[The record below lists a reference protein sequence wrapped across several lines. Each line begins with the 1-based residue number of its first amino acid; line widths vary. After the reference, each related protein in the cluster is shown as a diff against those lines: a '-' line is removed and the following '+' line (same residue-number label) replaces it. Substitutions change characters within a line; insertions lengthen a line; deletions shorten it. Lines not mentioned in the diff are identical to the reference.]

1 VDYANAL
8 NPMPNWTA
16 LGSVSLTSTPQYYFD
31 LTWIR
36 RIFGTI
42 SSKMA

>member
-1 VDYANAL
+1 MIVL
-8 NPMPNWTA
+8 QPMDIGTKLPHTT
-16 LGSVSLTSTPQYYFD
+16 LVT
-31 LTWIR
+31 TWIR